1 MCMKWKIF
9 LIQIFRY
16 LFYSCKIFFIFII
29 DILDNL
35 NQNLEDVPSF
45 NQKLFVYNY
54 GKLLKNCILVVKSLL
69 NTTSQNFSSIWA
81 KSTRISLRIML
92 RRKKQNWWDFL
103 LMFKPNPKIMM
114 PWDILQKR
122 LSFVEWKLSVLL
134 YISKKFK
141 IFNNVIHSD
150 IKYKMMVVLKSFSML
165 SINKAHT

>member
-1 MCMKWKIF
+1 M
-9 LIQIFRY
+9 
-16 LFYSCKIFFIFII
+16 FIFII

-35 NQNLEDVPSF
+35 NQKWEDVPSF
-45 NQKLFVYNY
+45 NRKLFVYNY
-54 GKLLKNCILVVKSLL
+54 EKLLKNCILVVKSLL

-103 LMFKPNPKIMM
+103 LIFKPNPKIML